1 MCNLNNERG
10 KEFTKQGEIVLF
22 NSHKTCI
29 PCYTLQGKE
38 GEDVLAEDENA
49 FVPVI
54 SDWSAHD
61 RKKQDC

>member
-54 SDWSAHD
+54 SD
-61 RKKQDC
+61 

>member
-1 MCNLNNERG
+1 
-10 KEFTKQGEIVLF
+10 
-22 NSHKTCI
+22 
-29 PCYTLQGKE
+29 
-38 GEDVLAEDENA
+38 VLAEDENA